1 MRVITLSV
9 IAVLLFSGQT
19 FAKTVSLP
27 ITIDYPLLGL
37 IIKNSVFTDPGGTA
51 VALDE
56 NNSCQKI
63 TLSELEVA
71 DEGRFVR
78 LKTKVKARAGAY
90 IFDKCV
96 APVEWEGYIEVV
108 QEVRFDDDWVLRFR
122 ASDSRLYNSEGN
134 PARLTG
140 IIYSL
145 IKTYVHQYLDQIE
158 ISLAPP
164 VDKMKKTIAPFFGS
178 QARAPLKKLVQS
190 FRPGQVRMTKD
201 AVRMEILAE
210 IDELATEKD
219 DEKKLSED
227 ERERFTGAWEAW
239 DSFLAYLLTSL
250 SDGSLPIEDQQILLD
265 TLLDMR
271 SRFIA
276 GLAEHTL
283 GPDFV
288 RDQFTDS
295 WKALEPVF
303 RKRLDHGHAKSA
315 LGYLAFFT
323 ASDALVTLDRIGFAF
338 GVEISRNGLLRLAR
352 LLADGQPAPLAYS
365 GAVDTKL
372 RKNLGLGEPL
382 DEGGPSFDEDEL
394 DLGSVDAGEVGYMP
408 RLPDFFTT
416 GMAWADTSQN
426 KSKIDMILKWVATK
440 KNLTSYL
447 RKTRRLIDESA
458 DANLKK
464 SSIPKKYHQL
474 YRLIIPAT
482 AWQESCFRQF
492 KKSRGKVTYLRSYN
506 NTSVGIM
513 QINERVWRGIYN
525 PKSLRWNIRYNA
537 LAGAEIADIY
547 LRRYALRKMNK
558 NKPLSNDTLARVVYA
573 MYNGGPGQFRKF
585 LKRKAR
591 GKYYLSDRLFQQK
604 YLWVKKSRWDKIGA
618 CISGR

>member
-1 MRVITLSV
+1 MRVIALSV
-9 IAVLLFSGQT
+9 IAVLIFSSPT

-37 IIKNSVFTDPGGTA
+37 IIKNSVFTDPGETA
-51 VALDE
+51 VVIDE
-56 NNSCQKI
+56 NDSCQKI
-63 TLSELEVA
+63 TLSAPQTA
-71 DEGRFVR
+71 DEGKFVR
-78 LKTKVKARAGAY
+78 LKTRVKARAGAY
-90 IFDKCV
+90 LFNKCV
-96 APVEWEGYIEVV
+96 APIEWEGYIEVV
-108 QEVRFDDDWVLRFR
+108 QEVRFDDDWVLRFHT
-122 ASDSRLYNSEGN
+122 SDSRLYNSTGK

-145 IKTYVHQYLDQIE
+145 IKTYVHAYLDQIE
-158 ISLAPP
+158 INLTPP
-164 VDKMKKTIAPFFGS
+164 VNKMKRTIAPFFGP
-178 QARAPLKKLVQS
+178 QARAPLKKLTGS
-190 FRPGQVRMTKD
+190 FRPGKIRVTQD
-201 AVRMEILAE
+201 AVRLEVLAE
-210 IDELATEKD
+210 TDQLAGNRE
-219 DEKKLSED
+219 DEKKLNED
-227 ERERFTGAWEAW
+227 ERDKFIGAWEAW

-250 SDGSLPIEDQQILLD
+250 SGAPLSPEDQQILLN
-265 TLLDMR
+265 TLLDTR

-276 GLAEHTL
+276 GLADDTL
-283 GPDFV
+283 GADFV

-303 RKRLDHGHAKSA
+303 RRRLDHDRARSA

-352 LLADGQPAPLAYS
+352 LLADDGQKPMAYS
-365 GAVDTKL
+365 GSVDTKL
-372 RKNLGLGEPL
+372 RESLGLGDPL
-382 DEGGPSFDEDEL
+382 DESGPSFDGKEL
-394 DLGSVDAGEVGYMP
+394 DLGGVNADKVSHMPEWLYFIAAG
-408 RLPDFFTT
+408 T
-416 GMAWADTSQN
+416 AWADASHD
-426 KSKIDMILKWVATK
+426 KSKVAMIRKWVATK
-440 KNLTSYL
+440 KNLASYL
-447 RKTRRLIDESA
+447 QRARTLIDEAA
-458 DANLKK
+458 DANLEK
-464 SSIPKKYHQL
+464 SSIPKKYHSL
-474 YRLIIPAT
+474 YRLLIPAT

-492 KKSRGKVTYLRSYN
+492 KKARGKVTYLRSYN

-547 LRRYALRKMNK
+547 FRRYALRKMNRT
-558 NKPLSNDTLARVVYA
+558 KPLDNDTLARVVYA

-591 GKYYLSDRLFQQK
+591 GKYYLSDRLFREK
-604 YLWVKKSRWDKIGA
+604 YLWVKTNRWDKISA

>member
-1 MRVITLSV
+1 MRAIALS
-9 IAVLLFSGQT
+9 AVALLIFSGHA

-37 IIKNSVFTDPGGTA
+37 IIKNSAFKDPGETA

-56 NNSCQKI
+56 NYGCQKI
-63 TLSELEVA
+63 TLSEPQAA
-71 DEGRFVR
+71 DEGRFIR
-78 LKTKVKARAGAY
+78 LKTRVKARAGAY
-90 IFDKCV
+90 IFNKCV

-108 QEVRFDDDWVLRFR
+108 QEVRFDDDWVLRFHT
-122 ASDSRLYNSEGN
+122 SDSRLYNSEGR

-158 ISLAPP
+158 INLAPP
-164 VDKMKKTIAPFFGS
+164 VTKMKKTIAPFFGP
-178 QARAPLKKLVQS
+178 QASVQLKKLVRS
-190 FRPGQVRMTKD
+190 FRPGQIRMTKD
-201 AVRMEILAE
+201 AARMEILAE
-210 IDELATEKD
+210 TDALADKGD
-219 DEKKLSED
+219 DEKKLSDD

-250 SDGSLPIEDQQILLD
+250 SDGNLPLEDQQILLD

-271 SRFIA
+271 SRFIV
-276 GLAEHTL
+276 GLADHTL

-303 RKRLDHGHAKSA
+303 RKRLDHGHASSA

-352 LLADGQPAPLAYS
+352 LLADDQPAPLTYS
-365 GAVDTKL
+365 GNVDTKL
-372 RKNLGLGEPL
+372 RKSLGLGEPL

-394 DLGSVDAGEVGYMP
+394 DLGSVDAGEVNST
-408 RLPDFFTT
+408 LKLFDFLTT
-416 GMAWADTSQN
+416 GTAWADASQN
-426 KSKIDMILKWVATK
+426 KSKIEMILKWVATK

-447 RKTRRLIDESA
+447 QRARKLIDESA
-458 DANLKK
+458 AANLKK

-474 YRLIIPAT
+474 YRLIVPAT

-547 LRRYALRKMNK
+547 LRRYALRKMNRK
-558 NKPLSNDTLARVVYA
+558 KPLSNDTLAHAVYA

-591 GKYYLSDRLFQQK
+591 GKFYLSDRLFRQK
-604 YLWVKKSRWDKIGA
+604 YSWVKNNRWDKMTA
-618 CISGR
+618 CFAGM

>member
-1 MRVITLSV
+1 MRAIALSV
-9 IAVLLFSGQT
+9 IAVLLFSGHA

-37 IIKNSVFTDPGGTA
+37 IIKNSVFTDPGETA

-56 NNSCQKI
+56 NNGCQKI
-63 TLSELEVA
+63 TLSEPQAA

-78 LKTKVKARAGAY
+78 LKTRVKARAGAY
-90 IFDKCV
+90 LFNKCV

-122 ASDSRLYNSEGN
+122 ASDSRLYNSEGS

-145 IKTYVHQYLDQIE
+145 IKTYVHAYLDQIE
-158 ISLAPP
+158 INLAPP
-164 VDKMKKTIAPFFGS
+164 VTKMKKTIAPFFGP
-178 QARAPLKKLVQS
+178 QASAPLKKLVKS
-190 FRPGQVRMTKD
+190 FRPGKIRMTKD

-210 IDELATEKD
+210 TDESADKRE
-219 DEKKLSED
+219 DEKKLGDD
-227 ERERFTGAWEAW
+227 ERERFTGSWEAW

-250 SDGSLPIEDQQILLD
+250 PDGSLPPEDQQILLD

-271 SRFIA
+271 SRFIT

-295 WKALEPVF
+295 WTALEPVF

-323 ASDALVTLDRIGFAF
+323 SSDALVTLDKIGFAF

-352 LLADGQPAPLAYS
+352 LLADDRPAPLTYS
-365 GAVDTKL
+365 GNVDTKL
-372 RKNLGLGEPL
+372 RKSLGLGEPL

-394 DLGSVDAGEVGYMP
+394 DLESVGVDKTGYMP
-408 RLPDFFTT
+408 QLIDFLAT

-426 KSKIDMILKWVATK
+426 KSKIEMILKWVATK

-447 RKTRRLIDESA
+447 QRARRLIDESA
-458 DANLKK
+458 AANLKK

-474 YRLIIPAT
+474 YRFIVPAT

-537 LAGAEIADIY
+537 MAGAEIADIY

-558 NKPLSNDTLARVVYA
+558 SKPLSADTLARAVYA

-585 LKRKAR
+585 LKRSAR
-591 GKYYLSDRLFQQK
+591 GKFYLSDRLFRQK
-604 YLWVKKSRWDKIGA
+604 YLWVKKNRRDKMTA
-618 CISGR
+618 CFAGM